1 MTTPNERLTRMRE
14 SFEKDKRVLAED
26 YEYFITPDNPKPH
39 VSISRSKAAHKL
51 VEQLAPKSPKRS

>member
-26 YEYFITPDNPKPH
+26 FITPDNPKPH